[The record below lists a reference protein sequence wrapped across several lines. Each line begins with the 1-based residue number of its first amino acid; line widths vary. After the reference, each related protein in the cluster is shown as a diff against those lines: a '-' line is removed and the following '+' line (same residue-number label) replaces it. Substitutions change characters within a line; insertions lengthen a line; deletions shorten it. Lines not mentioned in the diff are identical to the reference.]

1 MKPLLS
7 GVGGKDR
14 YQPLA
19 HEAPKT
25 LSVVSN
31 NLKTVAFH
39 NYAPVMACG
48 SHDQGIRLVTSY
60 Q

>member
-1 MKPLLS
+1 MTNARPILS
-7 GVGGKDR
+7 VDIGGRER
-14 YQPLA
+14 YQPLS

-39 NYAPVMACG
+39 NFAPVMACG
-48 SHDQGIRLVTSY
+48 SHDQGIR
-60 Q
+60 